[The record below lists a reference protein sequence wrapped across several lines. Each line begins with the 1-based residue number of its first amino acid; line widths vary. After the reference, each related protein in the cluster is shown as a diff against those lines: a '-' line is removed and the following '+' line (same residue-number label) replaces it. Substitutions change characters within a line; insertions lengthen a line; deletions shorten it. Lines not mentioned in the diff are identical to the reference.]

1 MARPRSF
8 RNRSPPRA
16 PVAKPGLLWVDRFC
30 KGFRVQGLGV
40 SGLDLFDPCGAE
52 FGVQGCCMG
61 FGSLCGFDRFFTAGF
76 RASAYRT
83 LGLVARRIEGLG
95 SRSSAKIWNSIP
107 CHPITSSTVQ
117 GLVAA
122 AKVLLPV
129 LLLPHWCRWFGCAD
143 ATTGTVHNC
152 FDCSS
157 ASLPIL
163 RRQLLLLRRLL
174 LLSTHII

>member
-1 MARPRSF
+1 MPT
-8 RNRSPPRA
+8 PPRRLTSSSSDGA
-16 PVAKPGLLWVDRFC
+16 SSELSKPQPASSSCRQAWLAVGRFC

-40 SGLDLFDPCGAE
+40 SGLDPFDPCGAE

-95 SRSSAKIWNSIP
+95 FRSSAKIWNSIP

-122 AKVLLPV
+122 A
-129 LLLPHWCRWFGCAD
+129 
-143 ATTGTVHNC
+143 NC
-152 FDCSS
+152 
-157 ASLPIL
+157 
-163 RRQLLLLRRLL
+163 
-174 LLSTHII
+174 